1 MYESLFLGGDYFLL
15 IIIFA
20 AFSFFVQYKLT
31 SKFKKFKTIHLSNG
45 MTGKEIAEKM
55 LLDHG
60 IRNVKVIST
69 KGKLTDHYDPLKKTV
84 NLSESVYNTSNAA
97 SAAVAAHECGH
108 AVQHNQ
114 SYEWLQLRSK
124 LVPVVSIASNLSMWM
139 IIIGLGLASSNVIG
153 NNLAIAGVIFFGLG
167 TLFSF
172 ITLPVEYDASKRA
185 LAWLQRKNI
194 VNQREFLI
202 SKDALKWAARTYVVA
217 AIGSLATLIY
227 LFLRVR
233 R

>member
-60 IRNVKVIST
+60 IRNVKVMSV

-139 IIIGLGLASSNVIG
+139 IIIGLGLASSNIIG

-202 SKDALKWAARTYVVA
+202 SKDALKWAARTYVVT

>member
-1 MYESLFLGGDYFLL
+1 MYESYFLGGDYLLL
-15 IIIFA
+15 IIIFTA
-20 AFSFFVQYKLT
+20 LSFFVQYKLS
-31 SKFKKFKTIHLSNG
+31 SKFKKFKNIHLSNG

-139 IIIGLGLASSNVIG
+139 IIIGLSLASSNIIG
-153 NNLAIAGVIFFGLG
+153 NNLAIAGFIFFGLG

-194 VNQREFLI
+194 VSQREFLI

-217 AIGSLATLIY
+217 AIGSLATLIF

>member
-60 IRNVKVIST
+60 IRNVKVISV

-194 VNQREFLI
+194 VSQREFLI

-227 LFLRVR
+227 LFLRGR